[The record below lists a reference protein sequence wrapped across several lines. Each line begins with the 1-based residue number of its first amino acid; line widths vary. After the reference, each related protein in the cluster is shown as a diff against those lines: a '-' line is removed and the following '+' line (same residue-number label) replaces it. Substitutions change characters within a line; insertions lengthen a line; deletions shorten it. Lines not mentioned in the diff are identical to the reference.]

1 MNEAAKAAA
10 GGSALTVQKTVL
22 LVLHVHPSKL
32 VPRNA
37 VSHSLNNHGLVSVH
51 FQLFLFLINIEWTS
65 ALLWSGKCYL
75 AVPDGVCHSHW
86 KGVRAHSREVPSP
99 LG

>member
-1 MNEAAKAAA
+1 MNEAAG

-22 LVLHVHPSKL
+22 LVLHVHPSKP

-37 VSHSLNNHGLVSVH
+37 VARSLSCHGLISVH
-51 FQLFLFLINIEWTS
+51 FQLFLFFINIEWTS
-65 ALLWSGKCYL
+65 AVLWSGKRYL
-75 AVPDGVCHSHW
+75 AVPDDVCHSHW
-86 KGVRAHSREVPSP
+86 KGVRARSRQVPSP